1 MADAARVEQSG
12 DQHRRDLHRHCVRE
26 PHFERRPAK
35 RALAALDKTEPDV
48 DTRVRQRRISKKVNA
63 AIDLLVS
70 GDVKTIKE
78 AFWA

>member
-1 MADAARVEQSG
+1 MTSIVEIFTG
-12 DQHRRDLHRHCVRE
+12 IVRE